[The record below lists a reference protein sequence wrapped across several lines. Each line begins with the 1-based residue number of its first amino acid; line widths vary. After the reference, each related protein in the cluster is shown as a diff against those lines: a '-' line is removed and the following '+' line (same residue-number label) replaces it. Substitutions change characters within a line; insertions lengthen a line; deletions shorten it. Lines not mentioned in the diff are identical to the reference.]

1 MKQEHL
7 EQARHNAGLFR
18 YLEENIPD
26 SFHDWKVTICFYEAL
41 HLVRAF
47 LCTQGIGSSDNHN
60 HTLNCINPRA
70 REKPPKHVPM
80 PGLYPAYF
88 RMYQLSKAA
97 RYHGFLQKRSF
108 EQQQM
113 DNFKEAKECLG
124 IIQADLLTRG
134 FQWLASQPIA
144 ATKKAR

>member
-1 MKQEHL
+1 MKQEHI
-7 EQARHNAGLFR
+7 EQARHNAGLVS

-41 HLVRAF
+41 HWVRAF

-80 PGLYPAYF
+80 PTVYPAYF

-97 RYHGFLQKRSF
+97 RYQGFLQKRSF
-108 EQQQM
+108 EKQQS
-113 DNFKEAKECLG
+113 DNLREAKECLE
-124 IIQADLLTRG
+124 IIHGDLLARG
-134 FQWLASQPIA
+134 FKWLPDHSIVAKASE
-144 ATKKAR
+144 